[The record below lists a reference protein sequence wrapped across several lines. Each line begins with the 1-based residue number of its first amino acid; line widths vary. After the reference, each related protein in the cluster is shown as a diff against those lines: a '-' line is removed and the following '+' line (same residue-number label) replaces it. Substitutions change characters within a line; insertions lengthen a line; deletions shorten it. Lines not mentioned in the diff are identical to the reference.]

1 VEADR
6 LAIRLRRRSPWEAM
20 DLGCAMLRRWRQPV
34 ITAWLA
40 LYIPAAAALYLLIG
54 QFGVMLF
61 VLWWLKPLFDR
72 PVLHVLGSAVFG
84 TVPTVWATL
93 RALPRTPG
101 LIASLTVYRFD
112 FARSFNLPVWH
123 LEGLRGREARARA
136 RVLHRRAREHAVYL
150 TVTCALLEMAVV
162 FSLFGLIDLLTP
174 DIYER
179 NRGLAAIFSPVPD
192 EPVWLS
198 WLHSACYLA
207 AVSVVEPLYVAAG
220 FALYLNRR
228 TQLEAWD
235 LEVAL
240 RRLNERAAPAAP
252 AASVG
257 LAAGLVLLLA
267 LAGPPGAAYAAA
279 SRPGGAMEQIREV
292 LKDKEFNQYREV
304 RNWRYT
310 GPGFTWESNDKRRK
324 DDSRFDWENL
334 GRFVAELM
342 RALMWG
348 LAGALIAAAVYYLA
362 RHWPRWRWAAASG
375 RPAAPPVLFG
385 MDIRPESLPS
395 NVPDAARA
403 LLAGGRVREGLGL
416 LYRGAL
422 SVLVHREQLDLG
434 TGATE
439 NDCLRLV
446 HRRCPPPTAAY
457 LSRLVLAWQQAAYA
471 ERPPEP
477 AAAAELCA
485 GWAALLS
492 PGTP

>member
-6 LAIRLRRRSPWEAM
+6 LAIRLRRRGPWEAM
-20 DLGCAMLRRWRQPV
+20 DLGCAMLRRWWRPV
-34 ITAWLA
+34 ITVWLA
-40 LYIPAAAALYLLIG
+40 LYLPAAGVLYFLIG
-54 QFGVMLF
+54 HFGVTLF

-84 TVPTVWATL
+84 NVPTVWATL

-101 LIASLTVYRFD
+101 LIASLTLYRFD

-123 LEGLRGREARARA
+123 LENLRGGAARARA
-136 RVLHRRAREHAVYL
+136 RVLHPRAREHAVYL
-150 TVTCALLEMAVV
+150 TVTCVLLEMAVV

-192 EPVWLS
+192 TPPWLT
-198 WLHSACYLA
+198 WLHSACYLV

-240 RRLNERAAPAAP
+240 RRLNERTAR

-257 LAAGLVLLLA
+257 LAAGLALLLA
-267 LAGPPGAAYAAA
+267 FAGVPGSVHAAQAGPGSAP
-279 SRPGGAMEQIREV
+279 EQIREI
-292 LKDKEFNQYREV
+292 LKEKEFEQYRDV
-304 RNWRYT
+304 RKWRYT
-310 GPGFTWESNDKRRK
+310 GPGFTWENKDKR
-324 DDSRFDWENL
+324 SRNDGGFEWENF

-362 RHWPRWRWAAASG
+362 RHWPGWQRGVASKRPVAA
-375 RPAAPPVLFG
+375 PVLFG
-385 MDIRPESLPS
+385 MDIRPESLPP

-403 LLAGGRVREGLGL
+403 LIAEGRVRDGLGL

-422 SVLVHREQLDLG
+422 SVLVHREQLNLG

-446 HRRCPPPTAAY
+446 HRRCPAPTGAY

-471 ERPPEP
+471 ERPPAP
-477 AAAAELCA
+477 AAAAELCT
-485 GWAALLS
+485 GWSSILAPA
-492 PGTP
+492 TA

>member
-1 VEADR
+1 MEADR

-20 DLGCAMLRRWRQPV
+20 DLGCAMLRRWWRPV
-34 ITAWLA
+34 IAVWLA
-40 LYIPAAAALYLLIG
+40 LYLPAAAAAYLLTG
-54 QFGVMLF
+54 RLGLTLV

-72 PVLHVLGSAVFG
+72 PVLHVLGGAVFG
-84 TVPTVWATL
+84 HVPTVWATL

-101 LIASLTVYRFD
+101 LIASLTWYRFD

-123 LEGLRGREARARA
+123 LESLRGSAARMRA

-150 TVTCALLEMAVV
+150 TVTCALIEVAVV

-179 NRGLAAIFSPVPD
+179 NRGLAAIFSQSTDAPA
-192 EPVWLS
+192 WLA
-198 WLHSACYLA
+198 WLHGACYLA

-240 RRLNERAAPAAP
+240 RRLNESAAPAMPVAIAGFAAGLALVFALAWPGAARAAP
-252 AASVG
+252 
-257 LAAGLVLLLA
+257 
-267 LAGPPGAAYAAA
+267 PPQSGAQ
-279 SRPGGAMEQIREV
+279 EQIREI
-292 LKDKEFNQYREV
+292 LKGKEFEQYREV

-310 GPGFTWESNDKRRK
+310 GPGFSWDSNDKRRK
-324 DDSRFDWENL
+324 DDGSDWENL
-334 GRFVAELM
+334 GRFMAELL

-348 LAGALIAAAVYYLA
+348 LAAALIAAALYYLA
-362 RHWPRWRWAAASG
+362 RNWPKWSWGGGSERHVPL
-375 RPAAPPVLFG
+375 PALFG
-385 MDIRPESLPS
+385 MDIRPESLPT

-403 LLAGGRVREGLGL
+403 LIAGGHVRDALSL

-422 SVLVHREQLDLG
+422 SVLVHREHLDLG
-434 TGATE
+434 AGATE

-446 HRRCPPPTAAY
+446 RERCAAPTALYFAN
-457 LSRLVLAWQQAAYA
+457 LVLAWQGAAYA
-471 ERPPEP
+471 ARAPE
-477 AAAAELCA
+477 AAVAVEMCA
-485 GWAALLS
+485 GWSARFA
-492 PGTP
+492 PEAP